1 MIRELVAD
9 GKRRME
15 SALEALRN
23 EFNTVRTGRASTG
36 LLDRIHVDYYGAK
49 TPLKQMATLATPDP
63 RTISITVYDKSAVNA
78 VVRAIQESD
87 LALTPNTDGVVIRL
101 NIPTLT
107 AERRKDLVKLVKNM
121 AEDGRVAIRNVR
133 RDVIQDLK
141 DLKKEGEISEDD
153 ERRGQRGDP
162 PLVLGGGEGARSHP
176 LLLGA
181 VPASCAPSLGA
192 GATVI
197 STSLSTTSLV
207 TPGASAR
214 SRTSIVFVP
223 RRGRRPSS
231 RGYSSK
237 WYGPSIPSWTS
248 PRNGS

>member
-15 SALEALRN
+15 SAVDALRS

-49 TPLKQMATLATPDP
+49 TSLKQLASLATPDP
-63 RTISITVYDKSAVNA
+63 RTISITVFDKGAVNS

-87 LALTPNTDGVVIRL
+87 LALTPNTDGTVIRL

-121 AEDGRVAIRNVR
+121 AEDSRVAVRNVR

-141 DLKKEGEISEDD
+141 DLKKEGEVSEDD
-153 ERRGQRGDP
+153 EHRAEEEVQKLTDSFIEKINDI
-162 PLVLGGGEGARSHP
+162 LHHKEEEILE
-176 LLLGA
+176 
-181 VPASCAPSLGA
+181 
-192 GATVI
+192 I
-197 STSLSTTSLV
+197 
-207 TPGASAR
+207 
-214 SRTSIVFVP
+214 
-223 RRGRRPSS
+223 
-231 RGYSSK
+231 
-237 WYGPSIPSWTS
+237 
-248 PRNGS
+248 